1 VCLRRAERNG
11 RPKDRPPSVL
21 SRSDAAARAAL
32 ISRTYRDG
40 GGSGAVRTEAGA
52 LARRMIQYAAPIPL
66 VEGLLQQ

>member
-1 VCLRRAERNG
+1 MTAPDLPAELTAALNAKLQG
-11 RPKDRPPSVL
+11 L

-40 GGSGAVRTEAGA
+40 GGSGAIRTEAGA

-66 VEGLLQQ
+66 VEGLL